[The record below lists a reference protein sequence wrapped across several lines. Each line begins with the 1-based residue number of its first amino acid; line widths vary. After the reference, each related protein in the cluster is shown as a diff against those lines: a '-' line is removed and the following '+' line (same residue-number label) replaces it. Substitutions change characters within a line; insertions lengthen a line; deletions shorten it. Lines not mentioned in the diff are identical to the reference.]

1 LEILADVRKDE
12 ALKNIVKEHA
22 VELRLLEEA
31 YISSRYA
38 VTDFREDEVLRV
50 KKAFD
55 EVLKHV

>member
-1 LEILADVRKDE
+1 LVDRRPGHCLNFSA
-12 ALKNIVKEHA
+12 
-22 VELRLLEEA
+22 
-31 YISSRYA
+31 RYA